1 MKIQTGKWILS
12 DNRTNCEA
20 WLNMRTARRAP
31 EGVDQQ
37 IAGMRFSDGAAGSL
51 PRAITLMRSIA
62 GAGTAGAS
70 LVDLVARTTVPRP
83 TIYRVLEVLL
93 EAGWVERDPLTHRFH
108 LGAEIVPL
116 GMVAAQRHPI
126 ARLAATE
133 LARVAS
139 EIEHPVYLSVR
150 SGFDTVCVA
159 REESA
164 SYLQTFLL
172 RVGSRVPFG
181 SGSGGMAILAA
192 LPEAET
198 EEVILHNLPRYKAER
213 PHFNEALF
221 REALKKARQRGYTFN
236 LGVFTP
242 AVGGIGAAIFDNS
255 NHPIAAIST
264 AFVMEWIDETQCQRS
279 AASLCAAAGR
289 IAHRLQAGS
298 YQS

>member
-1 MKIQTGKWILS
+1 L
-12 DNRTNCEA
+12 
-20 WLNMRTARRAP
+20 
-31 EGVDQQ
+31 
-37 IAGMRFSDGAAGSL
+37 
-51 PRAITLMRSIA
+51 
-62 GAGTAGAS
+62 
-70 LVDLVARTTVPRP
+70 PRP
-83 TIYRVLEVLL
+83 TIYRVIEVLL

-108 LGAEIVPL
+108 LGVEIVPL
-116 GMVAAQRHPI
+116 GMVAMERHPI

-139 EIEHPVYLSVR
+139 EIEHPVYLTVR

-192 LPEAET
+192 LPEAEA
-198 EEVILHNLPRYKAER
+198 EEVISRNLPRYKAER
-213 PHFNEALF
+213 PHFNEARF
-221 REALKKARQRGYTFN
+221 REALGKARERGYTFN

-255 NHPIAAIST
+255 NYPIAAIST
-264 AFVMEWIDETQCQRS
+264 AFIIEWIDEAQRRRC
-279 AASLCAAAGR
+279 AASLREAANR
-289 IAHRLQAGS
+289 IAARLQGDSGS
-298 YQS
+298 